1 MERIIGVNPVTEAL
15 LNKEKNIE
23 KLELYNG
30 LKGETVQKLKELAS
44 KRNIKIFYT
53 NKKIDNSQGVAVYIS
68 NFDYYKDFDE
78 AYEEL
83 ASKDKSVVL
92 ILDEIQD
99 PRNFGAIIRS
109 AEVFK
114 VDLILIPERNSVRI
128 NETVVK
134 TSTGAIEYVNISKV
148 TNLSDTINKL
158 KKLDYWVYGAAGEA
172 SINYNEEDY
181 PNKIVLVLGN
191 EGSGI
196 RKKVREHCDKLIKI
210 PMFGQINSLNVS
222 VASGILLSRISA
234 IRKANTQKNSILNE
248 ALTTS
253 SMIEDSSDIDNYIS
267 SENNPEEAY
276 LLKEE
281 IKEFKNFSDKNFSKF
296 EKEVLKY
303 LIRGYSYREIAKI
316 LSKNLKSI
324 DNTIQRIRKKSEDW
338 INKEEI

>member
-99 PRNFGAIIRS
+99 PRNFGAII
-109 AEVFK
+109 
-114 VDLILIPERNSVRI
+114 
-128 NETVVK
+128 K

-222 VASGILLSRISA
+222 VASGILLSRI
-234 IRKANTQKNSILNE
+234 
-248 ALTTS
+248 
-253 SMIEDSSDIDNYIS
+253 
-267 SENNPEEAY
+267 
-276 LLKEE
+276 
-281 IKEFKNFSDKNFSKF
+281 
-296 EKEVLKY
+296 V
-303 LIRGYSYREIAKI
+303 
-316 LSKNLKSI
+316 
-324 DNTIQRIRKKSEDW
+324 
-338 INKEEI
+338 NK

>member
-196 RKKVREHCDKLIKI
+196 RKKVREYCDKLIKI

-222 VASGILLSRISA
+222 VASGILLSRI
-234 IRKANTQKNSILNE
+234 
-248 ALTTS
+248 
-253 SMIEDSSDIDNYIS
+253 
-267 SENNPEEAY
+267 
-276 LLKEE
+276 
-281 IKEFKNFSDKNFSKF
+281 
-296 EKEVLKY
+296 V
-303 LIRGYSYREIAKI
+303 
-316 LSKNLKSI
+316 
-324 DNTIQRIRKKSEDW
+324 
-338 INKEEI
+338 NK

>member
-210 PMFGQINSLNVS
+210 PKFGQINSLNVS
-222 VASGILLSRISA
+222 VASGILLSRI
-234 IRKANTQKNSILNE
+234 
-248 ALTTS
+248 
-253 SMIEDSSDIDNYIS
+253 
-267 SENNPEEAY
+267 
-276 LLKEE
+276 
-281 IKEFKNFSDKNFSKF
+281 
-296 EKEVLKY
+296 
-303 LIRGYSYREIAKI
+303 
-316 LSKNLKSI
+316 
-324 DNTIQRIRKKSEDW
+324 
-338 INKEEI
+338 INK

>member
-83 ASKDKSVVL
+83 ASKNKSVVL

-210 PMFGQINSLNVS
+210 PMYGKINSLNVS
-222 VASGILLSRISA
+222 VASGILLSRIVN
-234 IRKANTQKNSILNE
+234 R
-248 ALTTS
+248 
-253 SMIEDSSDIDNYIS
+253 
-267 SENNPEEAY
+267 
-276 LLKEE
+276 
-281 IKEFKNFSDKNFSKF
+281 
-296 EKEVLKY
+296 
-303 LIRGYSYREIAKI
+303 
-316 LSKNLKSI
+316 
-324 DNTIQRIRKKSEDW
+324 
-338 INKEEI
+338 